1 MSSEISPEAASKRA
15 GPPLPTVVR
24 AAVYGVAWV
33 PFVGLVTFFVPRFD
47 DLFAKLTER
56 GELPALTACLLWFSR
71 LNAALF
77 CLPCLLLFALLVVA
91 DVGVAGWSRR
101 WRPAQSLYWVWF
113 VAVILVG
120 ILAAVLAMVA
130 PLLGV
135 LKMGAT
141 I

>member
-1 MSSEISPEAASKRA
+1 MSSHIECEAAGKRA
-15 GPPLPTVVR
+15 GPPLPTCVR
-24 AAVYGVAWV
+24 AAIYGTCWL
-33 PFVGLVTFFVPRFD
+33 PFVVLVVFSVPRFD
-47 DLFAKLTER
+47 DLFARLTER
-56 GELPALTACLLWFSR
+56 GELPALTACLTWFSR

-77 CLPCLLLFALLVVA
+77 CLPCLLLLVLLVVA

-101 WRPAQSLYWVWF
+101 RRPGRSLYRVWF
-113 VAVILVG
+113 VAVIVAG

-130 PLLGV
+130 LLLPV